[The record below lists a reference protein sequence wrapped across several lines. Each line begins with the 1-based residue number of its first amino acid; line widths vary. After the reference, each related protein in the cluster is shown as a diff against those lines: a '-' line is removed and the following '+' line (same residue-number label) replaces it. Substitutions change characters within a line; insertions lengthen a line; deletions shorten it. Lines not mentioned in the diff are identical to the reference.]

1 MAVSHEFSADTQDLP
16 ALVDTHAHLHWPSL
30 AADIDGVLSRARAAG
45 VVRILTLGTE
55 PCSCRAALALA
66 EKHQEVYAAVGLH
79 PGDIPPDPEAALD
92 EICSL
97 LSHPRVVAIGETGL
111 DYFHA
116 ANPPRQAQIDAF
128 TRHLEWAAQT
138 GKPVCVHNREA
149 TDDVMR
155 LVGHYAGRLTPVLH
169 CYTGDLATARAAV
182 AMGCYISFAGN
193 VTYPTLRDLLAVAA
207 DVPDERVL
215 LETDAPF
222 LAPQPQ
228 RGRRNEPAHITS
240 TYDVVAAARGTTR
253 AALGRLVAAN
263 AQRLFRWPA
272 LAMQSGVLHSGE
284 GMEHE
289 NDHSL

>member
-1 MAVSHEFSADTQDLP
+1 VAVSHGFSADTQEPP

-30 AADIDGVLSRARAAG
+30 ATDIDGVLARARAAG

-55 PCSCRAALALA
+55 PRSCRAALALA
-66 EKHQEVYAAVGLH
+66 EKHQEVFAAVGLH
-79 PGDIPPDPEAALD
+79 PGDIPPDPEPAFD

-111 DYFHA
+111 DYFHPG
-116 ANPPRQAQIDAF
+116 NPPRQAQIDAF
-128 TRHLEWAAQT
+128 TRHLELAAQT
-138 GKPVCVHNREA
+138 GKPVCVHNRAA
-149 TDDVMR
+149 TDDVLR
-155 LVGHYAGRLTPVLH
+155 LVGHYAGRITPVLH

-182 AMGCYISFAGN
+182 ALGCYISFAGN
-193 VTYPTLRDLLAVAA
+193 VTYPKGRDLLAVAA
-207 DVPDERVL
+207 DVPDDRLL

-228 RGRRNEPAHITS
+228 RGRRNEPAHITA

-263 AQRLFRWPA
+263 AQRLFNWPA
-272 LAMQSGVLHSGE
+272 LAMPSGGAAQRGGE
-284 GMEHE
+284 MA
-289 NDHSL
+289 